1 MVGVFDESGPKS
13 LRHGLDGTVNEWP
26 IRPIRPIQ
34 PLCSDA
40 LRSLDVF
47 CEKEI
52 TQTFVGYQGC
62 TKDLLRIYQG

>member
-1 MVGVFDESGPKS
+1 MANLP
-13 LRHGLDGTVNEWP
+13 T
-26 IRPIRPIQ
+26 RPIRPIQ

-62 TKDLLRIYQG
+62 TKDLLRIYQGQKQKQILYIIINQLTIECE